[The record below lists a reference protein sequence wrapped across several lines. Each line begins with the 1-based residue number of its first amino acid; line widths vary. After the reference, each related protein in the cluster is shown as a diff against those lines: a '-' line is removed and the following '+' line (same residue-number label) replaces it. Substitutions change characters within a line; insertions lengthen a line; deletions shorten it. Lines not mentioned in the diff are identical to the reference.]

1 MRWLLFISRV
11 ALLCNL
17 CFIVCVTIRYTHDFI
32 NNQDVNN
39 YIIILG
45 WYASFVINFIVNI
58 LSVIMLIQKKDTLVP
73 LWLTTVNLLFFI
85 FQVIYF
91 FS

>member
-17 CFIVCVTIRYTHDFI
+17 CFMVCIIIRYTHDFI
-32 NNQDVNN
+32 NNQNVTS

-45 WYASFVINFIVNI
+45 LGASFVINLFVNI
-58 LSVIMLIQKKDTLVP
+58 LSVFTLLQKKETWVP
-73 LWLTTVNLLFFI
+73 VWLSMINLLFFI
-85 FQVIYF
+85 AQIFYF
-91 FS
+91 FI